1 MLIPKDEKTAEEHE
15 ISTPHSKKKAK
26 KKKSSSR
33 FKNHAKATL
42 NSLKIKEA
50 VASLTDRDRAGSP
63 TLSYDSGSGD
73 EEGPQLGIGVK
84 TTTQKVSDTVS
95 VNFPIQCQVQGN
107 SYSYIF

>member
-15 ISTPHSKKKAK
+15 ISTPHSKKRAK
-26 KKKSSSR
+26 KKKSSR

-50 VASLTDRDRAGSP
+50 VASLGGDCDRAGSP

-84 TTTQKVSDTVS
+84 TTTQKVSEEVS
-95 VNFPIQCQVQGN
+95 VNFPIQCQV
-107 SYSYIF
+107 SDLSLCE